1 MRVVYDYQAFNMQK
15 CGGISRYIYE
25 IATGLRDRAIASTIL
40 APLHINEYLA
50 DDQQGLVLGCRRPDI
65 PKTKR
70 AIAYLNAGIS
80 QFALAQL
87 APNILHETYYSRIN
101 LAPPGCQTVLTVYDM
116 IHEKFAASMRPRE
129 QQIAQIKRA
138 AIQRADRIIC
148 ISESTKRDL
157 LERIDLDPSQVSVIH
172 IAQALPKPLPDLLDN
187 YPPFILFVGQR
198 GGYKNFSNLVRA
210 YSSNHFLH
218 SNFNLLCFGSHPFTR
233 IEKRLI
239 RSLGLSEYQVIH
251 ISGHDRLLSSL
262 YFHASAFVYPSLY
275 EGFGIPLIEAMS
287 LGCPVVCSNTSSFP
301 EVAGEAA
308 EFFDP
313 HDTESMAVALEN
325 VLSSL
330 SRINVL
336 STAGKKQAQKY
347 SWQTCVNQTISVYES
362 LLSA

>member
-25 IATGLRDRAIASTIL
+25 IATGLSDRAISSTIL
-40 APLHINEYLA
+40 APLHINDYLA
-50 DDQQGLVLGCRRPDI
+50 NDQQGLVRGRRRLDI
-65 PKTKR
+65 PRTKR
-70 AIAYLNAGIS
+70 AIGYLNARIS
-80 QFALAQL
+80 QLALARL
-87 APNILHETYYSRIN
+87 APNILHETYYSRIH

-116 IHEKFAASMRPRE
+116 IHERFAEAMHPRE
-129 QQIAQIKRA
+129 QRIVQIKRA

-148 ISESTKRDL
+148 ISASTKRDL
-157 LERIDLDPSQVSVIH
+157 LEYIDLEPSQISVIH
-172 IAQALPKPLPDLLDN
+172 VAQSLPKPLPDLLEN

-198 GGYKNFSNLVRA
+198 GGYKNFSNLLRA
-210 YSSNHFLH
+210 YSANQFLR
-218 SNFNLLCFGSHPFTR
+218 SNFNLLCFGSHNFTR
-233 IEKRLI
+233 EEKSLI

-251 ISGHDRLLSSL
+251 ISGNDRLLASL

-275 EGFGIPLIEAMS
+275 EGFGIPLLEAMS

-301 EVAGEAA
+301 EVAGAAA

-313 HDTESMAVALEN
+313 HDTESIAEALER

-336 STAGKKQAQKY
+336 SAAGKQQAQKY
-347 SWQTCVNQTISVYES
+347 SWQTCVDQTISVYES
-362 LLSA
+362 LL